1 MVLPMPP
8 GPDDGHETLV
18 RQLRRER
25 PHGIRPVHDACHG
38 DQQIVHGSG
47 GALWRRRPRGLRKR
61 DRRHEAIP
69 SPGDGSQVPVAATSV
84 TERSTQ
90 RGDLNLEI
98 ALLDE
103 GMGPDAG
110 HEVALADQLAGALDQ
125 RDQDVQGAA
134 AQTHGLAGFQQ
145 ESPCREEIE
154 WPEGDRAS
162 ALSSGAIHDAG
173 SMLVDP
179 ERIPAAVGFRQMQA
193 SRAEQMLV
201 SGRSGR
207 DHELAPRSTSEAKRF
222 ESLANPS
229 RQAASSNRAPATFA
243 ASPGQP
249 SSAVASSVTWSEP
262 PKELR
267 ERGFVEVV
275 GGEVAAQAAFD
286 LSHIAVPVDLAARHT
301 NDAAIRGKLPV
312 VVAVAEARQ
321 QLAQGQVA
329 RAAEHDEIELVPGM
343 IWAVMAAF
351 LCKRSRRRTGFGGWP
366 RGGRAVAWRHSGLS
380 VWHPNGHRL

>member
-1 MVLPMPP
+1 V
-8 GPDDGHETLV
+8 
-18 RQLRRER
+18 
-25 PHGIRPVHDACHG
+25 
-38 DQQIVHGSG
+38 S
-47 GALWRRRPRGLRKR
+47 
-61 DRRHEAIP
+61 
-69 SPGDGSQVPVAATSV
+69 
-84 TERSTQ
+84 
-90 RGDLNLEI
+90 
-98 ALLDE
+98 
-103 GMGPDAG
+103 
-110 HEVALADQLAGALDQ
+110 
-125 RDQDVQGAA
+125 
-134 AQTHGLAGFQQ
+134 
-145 ESPCREEIE
+145 E

-179 ERIPAAVGFRQMQA
+179 ERIPAAAGFRQMQA

-222 ESLANPS
+222 ESLANQS

-262 PKELR
+262 HKELR

-321 QLAQGQVA
+321 QRAQGQVA

-343 IWAVMAAF
+343 IWAAVMAAF